1 MLDDTSNF
9 MNTKIA
15 AVLVAVIVVIAGVAV
30 FLVTSPGGESEPVDV
45 QASLSIYGNV
55 NGDYVINNDDV
66 EIIDSI
72 IAGKEDEKR
81 YPLADANQDGVVDE
95 KDKEFIKSMI
105 SKKNTY
111 LYVLDDDDNTVKVD
125 YPLKKTVLVG
135 TNVLTTAI
143 LVGATDYILGFSSS
157 SYPVIHKP
165 LFDENKM
172 LGGTILDMNTDEAID
187 NFMKLD
193 QKCGGLEAVIALPG
207 KSYLKTSA
215 EFISGAG
222 IPIIRLDPRY
232 GWDSIDGALTMG
244 YMYGEET
251 EKISQKFAEMTFKY
265 LKDIEYKVSK
275 ITDKKTYL
283 SVAAGSNIGQLDSV
297 YNKVCDYAGGTPI
310 ANLPGS
316 SAEKIE
322 IGSEGYKNYDPD
334 FIISFRTLDY
344 SIDHVHAINGTV
356 TTPADEWKSY
366 QSYWEDMDCYK
377 DLHYV
382 NLAMPVIAQIAYV
395 AEIMYP
401 EVFGEGYGDKVH
413 QEFVDEFMGY
423 LGSDFDVSTD
433 MTTTFGYEDIYG

>member
-1 MLDDTSNF
+1 

-15 AVLVAVIVVIAGVAV
+15 AISVAMIVVVAGVAV
-30 FLVTSPGGESEPVDV
+30 FLVTSPGDESEPVDV

-55 NGDYVINNDDV
+55 NGDYVIDNDDV
-66 EIIDSI
+66 ELIGSIID
-72 IAGKEDEKR
+72 GQEDVDK
-81 YPLADANQDGVVDE
+81 YPLADANNDGAVDRDDE
-95 KDKEFIKSMI
+95 DFIKSMI
-105 SKKNTY
+105 SKENDY
-111 LYVLDDDDNTVKVD
+111 LYVLDDEDKTVKVN
-125 YPLKKTVLVG
+125 YPLRKTVLAG
-135 TNVLTTAI
+135 TNVLTTAM
-143 LVGATDYILGFSSS
+143 LVGATDYILGFPSS

-165 LFDENKM
+165 LFDEDKM
-172 LGGTILDMNTDEAID
+172 LGGTILDMNTDAAMD

-193 QKCGGLEAVIALPG
+193 QECGGLDAVIALPG

-251 EKISQKFAEMTFKY
+251 EKISQKFAELTFKY
-265 LKDIEYKVSK
+265 LEDIEDKVSK

-310 ANLPGS
+310 ANIPGD

-344 SIDHVHAINGTV
+344 SIDHVHAINGSV

-395 AEIMYP
+395 AEILYP
-401 EVFGEGYGDKVH
+401 EEFGEGYGDKVH
-413 QEFVDEFMGY
+413 QEFVDNFMKY
-423 LGSDFDVSTD
+423 LGEDFDVSTD